1 MLDSETVANSPSSI
15 VAARVLPPRV
25 RVSGSVGVEVS
36 RFGLAERLGSGYNA
50 NMLPP
55 GQQRLLDAIADHW
68 RVKCYAP
75 SYREL
80 ADTLGIQSTNGVAA
94 QVAAL
99 VKKGY
104 LLKEPGIARS
114 VRLAG
119 GRVDG

>member
-1 MLDSETVANSPSSI
+1 
-15 VAARVLPPRV
+15 
-25 RVSGSVGVEVS
+25 
-36 RFGLAERLGSGYNA
+36 
-50 NMLPP
+50 MLPP

-68 RVKCYAP
+68 RVKSYAP

-114 VRLAG
+114 VRLAS